1 MQNSEASL
9 PPVEASFEASWPS
22 PPAVPTDEPNAYLG
36 QTFRFQF
43 RGNAREYFGIWI
55 VNILLTIVTFSLY
68 APWAKVRRLR
78 YFYGNTVFY
87 RRKFDFTGVPTRILI
102 GRIIA
107 LGVYFGASALAQ
119 VSWQASLIGFL
130 IIFLLVPWLVRSTIR
145 FRARNSK
152 FGNSRFYFTGTTKEA
167 YILALKGILIYIFTL
182 GIFFPVLFWYFKKY
196 TLDNLQLGQLRFELH
211 ADWPD
216 YMRAM
221 YVPVFLFIG
230 IVFVLGLF
238 VAFTLQVG
246 SSSPT
251 QFGII
256 VAVIYMI
263 AAFMIWPLMMARI
276 FITTWNKATLGRSP
290 FQTDCGQMH
299 YAWIVMTNWILKIL
313 SLGLLSAWAAVR
325 LYQYQIESLTLTLK
339 NDPDRMY
346 NLAQDD
352 PNAIAEELSDIFDI
366 DISL

>member
-9 PPVEASFEASWPS
+9 PPVEASFEASWPP

-263 AAFMIWPLMMARI
+263 AAFMIWPLMM
-276 FITTWNKATLGRSP
+276 
-290 FQTDCGQMH
+290 
-299 YAWIVMTNWILKIL
+299 V
-313 SLGLLSAWAAVR
+313 
-325 LYQYQIESLTLTLK
+325 
-339 NDPDRMY
+339 
-346 NLAQDD
+346 
-352 PNAIAEELSDIFDI
+352 
-366 DISL
+366 

>member
-1 MQNSEASL
+1 MQNSEVSS
-9 PPVEASFEASWPS
+9 PDVETAFEASWPPS
-22 PPAVPTDEPNAYLG
+22 PVVPAEEQNTYLD
-36 QTFRFQF
+36 QTYRFQF

-55 VNILLTIVTFSLY
+55 VNILLTIVTLSLY

-78 YFYGNTVFY
+78 YFYANTVFY
-87 RRKFDFTGVPTRILI
+87 GRKFDFTGIPTRILI

-119 VSWQASLIGFL
+119 VSWEASLIGFL

-152 FGNSRFYFTGTTKEA
+152 FGNSRFHFTGSTKEA
-167 YILALKGILIYIFTL
+167 YILALKGILIFIFTF
-182 GIFFPVLFWYFKKY
+182 GVFFPVLLWYFKRY
-196 TLDNLQLGQLRFELH
+196 SFDNLQLGQLRFELN
-211 ADWPD
+211 AEWSD
-216 YMRAM
+216 YMRAI
-221 YVPVFLFIG
+221 YIPVFLFMG
-230 IVFVLGLF
+230 VLFALVLF
-238 VAFTLQVG
+238 MAFSFNVE
-246 SSSPT
+246 SSSPA
-251 QFGII
+251 QFGMII
-256 VAVIYMI
+256 AAIYMI
-263 AAFMIWPLMMARI
+263 TAFMIWPWMMARI

-290 FQTDCGQMH
+290 FQTDCGQLH